1 MGRTL
6 ASIVVAAAITLGC
19 SAICGGI
26 AEVFRGGA
34 RDAEITAV
42 NTGISSRTYH
52 NNQEEIEKIRKEY
65 AFLSDKDLWYLG
77 VGGGIGAILGLAMG
91 IGVTIPI
98 PKNKGEGSDEFVGSG
113 SQYAGDGTR
122 GDYRGGLRG

>member
-6 ASIVVAAAITLGC
+6 ASFALIALTTF
-19 SAICGGI
+19 GGFGI
-26 AEVFRGGA
+26 GGGLVEVLRRGA

-52 NNQEEIEKIRKEY
+52 NDQEEIEKIRKEY
-65 AFLSDKDLWYLG
+65 AFLSDKSLWYLG

-91 IGVTIPI
+91 IVATTPI
-98 PKNKGEGSDEFVGSG
+98 PKNENDGSDNFIGSG

-122 GDYRGGLRG
+122 GDYMGGFRG